1 MSNQT
6 LISTTSVRDNG
17 SLESTE
23 LADNSVASRLLSSE
37 PKLSTDDTEH
47 FRNHTASSKHFDC
60 SDQTNLQ
67 GSMKVFLKAN
77 ADCKESSFT
86 NGQMSVISRHGSSE
100 ENETDSSNSTENHV
114 GDKYTSGN
122 AQVNRRPLSVIS
134 KPNEEEGHEASS
146 LISPEYF
153 QGHQP
158 LHLQLTKKEL
168 SPKSNIKTCNSEH
181 INSVLDI
188 LSPTLRT
195 GHVDKFSNSTHY
207 KNPGEGT
214 FEENGGESDNSF
226 LESPMLKQ
234 NPIHKTEVKIK
245 LFSNEGIEKEG
256 TSSNTEDKIKLPV
269 VESNDNVRLSAKIE
283 DALNRE
289 KLKPNEMHINPVEN
303 STVQGPQMHRASHEI
318 KSYIT
323 SNQHNS
329 LKENTS
335 SLPKQSLSPSCL
347 KYDSSIPD
355 SLKVSTD
362 RSCTSESSLMNGEGC
377 SATSTI
383 DLNKSSDILPSKS
396 PAKSVKTP
404 NTQGS
409 LVSSPG
415 KKDSSRIPC
424 TESSAKSCD
433 KTNEAKVEEN
443 SEFII
448 TKGVLLRQQN
458 KNISHEMISNF
469 PDLREKVPTSILD
482 DRANHVFEKIGR
494 NKEVDSSTNDSLN
507 SFTLNLYKTKISLP
521 KIKESP
527 LAMKMHHHQWQTT
540 NGAQGKSTEKKDNN
554 SNIKDQPQDFDK
566 IDDAEELKNIA
577 GEDCK
582 DDVIL
587 KHGMYNVEMQPQ
599 VQQLEN
605 IPQRTVSNS
614 KNESCMEKKL
624 SNKTFS
630 DEKNHSC
637 EELNSS
643 HASFQSE
650 VATALDSVL
659 SEQVPLT
666 DKVILKEHISCH
678 AGTDNPCVLQ
688 GPLVYKDKG
697 SARLSSNLVQKKISD
712 PKSTPPLKVESS
724 MLVPEESLHM
734 IAQMSVFPS
743 QSGTYGSTTR
753 KDEKVQ
759 KTNIIENLL
768 QGPRSDREDHANIF
782 HHKSREPCLQK
793 KTKIY

>member
-1 MSNQT
+1 MGHK
-6 LISTTSVRDNG
+6 VR
-17 SLESTE
+17 
-23 LADNSVASRLLSSE
+23 
-37 PKLSTDDTEH
+37 
-47 FRNHTASSKHFDC
+47 
-60 SDQTNLQ
+60 
-67 GSMKVFLKAN
+67 
-77 ADCKESSFT
+77 
-86 NGQMSVISRHGSSE
+86 
-100 ENETDSSNSTENHV
+100 
-114 GDKYTSGN
+114 
-122 AQVNRRPLSVIS
+122 
-134 KPNEEEGHEASS
+134 
-146 LISPEYF
+146 
-153 QGHQP
+153 
-158 LHLQLTKKEL
+158 
-168 SPKSNIKTCNSEH
+168 
-181 INSVLDI
+181 
-188 LSPTLRT
+188 
-195 GHVDKFSNSTHY
+195 
-207 KNPGEGT
+207 
-214 FEENGGESDNSF
+214 
-226 LESPMLKQ
+226 
-234 NPIHKTEVKIK
+234 
-245 LFSNEGIEKEG
+245 
-256 TSSNTEDKIKLPV
+256 
-269 VESNDNVRLSAKIE
+269 VRK
-283 DALNRE
+283 
-289 KLKPNEMHINPVEN
+289 
-303 STVQGPQMHRASHEI
+303 
-318 KSYIT
+318 
-323 SNQHNS
+323 
-329 LKENTS
+329 
-335 SLPKQSLSPSCL
+335 
-347 KYDSSIPD
+347 
-355 SLKVSTD
+355 
-362 RSCTSESSLMNGEGC
+362 
-377 SATSTI
+377 
-383 DLNKSSDILPSKS
+383 
-396 PAKSVKTP
+396 
-404 NTQGS
+404 
-409 LVSSPG
+409 
-415 KKDSSRIPC
+415 
-424 TESSAKSCD
+424 
-433 KTNEAKVEEN
+433 
-443 SEFII
+443 
-448 TKGVLLRQQN
+448 
-458 KNISHEMISNF
+458 
-469 PDLREKVPTSILD
+469 
-482 DRANHVFEKIGR
+482 
-494 NKEVDSSTNDSLN
+494 
-507 SFTLNLYKTKISLP
+507 
-521 KIKESP
+521 
-527 LAMKMHHHQWQTT
+527 
-540 NGAQGKSTEKKDNN
+540 KKDNN